1 MTIPLADQLF
11 SYISIRFPGEITN
24 FVFLDSGF
32 EREIYSF
39 GLRQSNNSQKNYIV
53 RLFPGDGASEKLMRE
68 ARGLSLLQKACYP
81 TPELLLQETD
91 PTPLGMP
98 FEIMEKLEGQVL
110 WPFLATVEPDEQ
122 KQLLSRFGLLLVQLH
137 TLDWQRFIDDPDQYQ
152 NNPTLILDESI
163 SEYRSLYAAYNLSG
177 FLQIVEWLNK
187 HKHEISVQPAVV
199 HRDFH
204 ANNIF
209 LCPGNQLF
217 VIDWTQF
224 GISDYRVDLSWTL
237 LIMGDLGNKNWGK
250 QIFNAYASSFHGQIE
265 DIEYFNVIA
274 YMKLLGSTFI
284 SNTFDP
290 KELGLRS
297 ERMEITKKQLSVYKQ
312 LSQRLQNITQ
322 ITIPE
327 LDSLLDSHQ

>member
-1 MTIPLADQLF
+1 MTIPLADQLV
-11 SYISIRFPGEITN
+11 SYISTRLPGEIN
-24 FVFLDSGF
+24 KFEFIASGF
-32 EREIYSF
+32 ESEIYSF

-68 ARGLSLLQKACYP
+68 ARGLSLLQKASYP
-81 TPELLLQETD
+81 VPELLLQETD

-122 KQLLSRFGLLLVQLH
+122 RQLLSRFGVLLVQLH
-137 TLDWQRFIDDPDQYQ
+137 TLDWQLFIDDPNKYQ
-152 NNPTLILDESI
+152 HNPTLILDESI
-163 SEYRSLYAAYNLSG
+163 SEYRSLYTTYNLPG
-177 FLQIVEWLNK
+177 FLQIIEWLDE
-187 HKHEISVQPAVV
+187 HKYEISVRPAVV

-250 QIFNAYASSFHGQIE
+250 QIFNAYASGFHSQIE
-265 DIEYFNVIA
+265 DIDYFNVIA
-274 YMKLLGSTFI
+274 NMKLLASAVI
-284 SNTFDP
+284 SNTYDP

-297 ERMEITKKQLSVYKQ
+297 ERIGITKKQLSVYKQ
-312 LSQRLQNITQ
+312 LSQRLRNITQ

-327 LDSLLDSHQ
+327 LDNLLDSYQ